1 MILIVK
7 RRFIIK
13 FPKAKIRSTFQSE
26 WDEIYVIFSIV
37 NRECSCETLT
47 LNWSKLLVKK
57 IAFLGI
63 ENSSK

>member
-7 RRFIIK
+7 HRFIMK

-37 NRECSCETLT
+37 TENVV
-47 LNWSKLLVKK
+47 VKH
-57 IAFLGI
+57 
-63 ENSSK
+63 SP